1 LDLGYLPHERV
12 RLGFLEQKMT
22 NFQWY
27 ELGILLSEIGLVLM
41 GAGLM
46 LVVLLTALCAYFCYA
61 EKE

>member
-1 LDLGYLPHERV
+1 
-12 RLGFLEQKMT
+12 MT

-27 ELGILLSEIGLVLM
+27 ELGILLSEIGLVLI

-46 LVVLLTALCAYFCYA
+46 LVVLLTALCAYFYYA

>member
-1 LDLGYLPHERV
+1 
-12 RLGFLEQKMT
+12 MT

-46 LVVLLTALCAYFCYA
+46 LGILGVGLYAYLKYA
-61 EKE
+61 QEK

>member
-1 LDLGYLPHERV
+1 
-12 RLGFLEQKMT
+12 MS

-46 LVVLLTALCAYFCYA
+46 LTALAIGLYAYFCYA

>member
-1 LDLGYLPHERV
+1 
-12 RLGFLEQKMT
+12 MT

-46 LVVLLTALCAYFCYA
+46 LIILATALCAYFCYA